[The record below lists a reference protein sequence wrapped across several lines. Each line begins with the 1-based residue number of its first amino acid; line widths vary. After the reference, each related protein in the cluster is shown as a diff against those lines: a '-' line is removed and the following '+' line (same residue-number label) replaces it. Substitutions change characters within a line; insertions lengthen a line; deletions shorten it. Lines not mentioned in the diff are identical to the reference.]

1 MLVQALDTKPT
12 IERLDERIFRGL
24 SWPAEVERYAVE
36 VRP

>member
-12 IERLDERIFRGL
+12 IERLDERIICGL
-24 SWPAEVERYAVE
+24 SWPAEVELHAVE